1 MKRRRRKRRTASRGA
16 KTPLQSAIC
25 CLETTC
31 RTPSPPP
38 PLPPRLPPLPR
49 LKLPRPPSCARHSAH
64 PPSPCPVAARLR
76 CRRRPPLFTLHHP
89 PMPPA
94 AVKASSILAR
104 LRHCTE
110 VKASS
115 ILARCSP
122 RHASKPPPPP
132 PPTPPPPTPP
142 PPTSTPTPP
151 PMALAQAAAV
161 QGLVNARPTYR
172 PQIAAPARRRRSVAE
187 ASSDGH
193 TASSSYERF
202 AARHSATIHTVARR
216 RVVAAAPTRRRPRLR
231 GPSPPQ
237 PPEFTTWRPPPPLP
251 SPPPPPPLPRCPGSP
266 PAGRS
271 PLACLRRK
279 VPMILIADAI
289 AELLAGLRRKVPMW
303 K

>member
-132 PPTPPPPTPP
+132 PPTPTPPPPTPP
-142 PPTSTPTPP
+142 
-151 PMALAQAAAV
+151 
-161 QGLVNARPTYR
+161 
-172 PQIAAPARRRRSVAE
+172 
-187 ASSDGH
+187 
-193 TASSSYERF
+193 
-202 AARHSATIHTVARR
+202 
-216 RVVAAAPTRRRPRLR
+216 TR
-231 GPSPPQ
+231 
-237 PPEFTTWRPPPPLP
+237 PPPLP
-251 SPPPPPPLPRCPGSP
+251 LLPEPSISLPELSISLPEPSISLPELSISPLSPERQASPSGAAPRQPRCRRCRTVGCRTFR
-266 PAGRS
+266 RS
-271 PLACLRRK
+271 VRP
-279 VPMILIADAI
+279 
-289 AELLAGLRRKVPMW
+289 
-303 K
+303 